1 MNLSGLV
8 AILQDGAVV
17 ELRDL
22 GPTPVACKP
31 GFVLPVVEDKPAL
44 GPNQTYG
51 TPTFEI
57 ATDAVTRHW
66 PVLDLGPEA
75 FPLSARQI
83 RLGLIGAG
91 ISLASVQST
100 IDAIADQTQREVAQV
115 WWEFTDPVLWD
126 HPVRAQ
132 LTALLG
138 ISEADAKAMWMAAKD
153 IPA

>member
-1 MNLSGLV
+1 MNMSGVV
-8 AILQDGAVV
+8 AILEGGAVV

-22 GPTPVACKP
+22 GPSPVAVKP

-44 GPNQTYG
+44 GVNQTYG
-51 TPTFEI
+51 EPTFEI
-57 ATDAVTRHW
+57 GPTAVTRHW
-66 PVLDLGPEA
+66 PVVDLGPSA

-91 ISLASVQST
+91 ISLASVQAT
-100 IDAIADQTQREVAQV
+100 IDAIADQTQREIAQV
-115 WWEFTDPVLWD
+115 WWEFTDPVLWE

-138 ISEADAKAMWMAAKD
+138 ITEAQASAMWMAAKD

>member
-8 AILQDGAVV
+8 AILEDGAVK

-22 GPTPVACKP
+22 GPNPVACKP

-44 GPNQTYG
+44 GTNQTHGDPTLEIG
-51 TPTFEI
+51 TV
-57 ATDAVTRHW
+57 AVTRHW
-66 PVLDLGPEA
+66 PVLNLGPGDY
-75 FPLSARQI
+75 PLSARQI
-83 RLGLIGAG
+83 RLGLINAG
-91 ISLASVQST
+91 ISLASVQAT
-100 IDAIADQTQREVAQV
+100 INAIPDQAQREVAQV
-115 WWEFTDPVLWD
+115 WWEFTNPVVWE

-138 ISEADAKAMWMAAKD
+138 ISDAQATAMWMAAKD